1 MYLFHLNSASFGAG
15 GMSYSSLPW
24 ANAPYAGGQPS
35 GPEGRLGGGGSKRPA
50 AGSGDS
56 ATQKRIKGATGSRYS
71 TCFTHFCKLPLD
83 KKKDMYF
90 RRV

>member
-1 MYLFHLNSASFGAG
+1 
-15 GMSYSSLPW
+15 MSYSSLPW

-35 GPEGRLGGGGSKRPA
+35 GPEGRFGGGGAKRPPP
-50 AGSGDS
+50 GSSSDGP
-56 ATQKRIKGATGSRYS
+56 KRIKGAQGRYS
-71 TCFTHFCKLPLD
+71 TIFTHFCKLPLD